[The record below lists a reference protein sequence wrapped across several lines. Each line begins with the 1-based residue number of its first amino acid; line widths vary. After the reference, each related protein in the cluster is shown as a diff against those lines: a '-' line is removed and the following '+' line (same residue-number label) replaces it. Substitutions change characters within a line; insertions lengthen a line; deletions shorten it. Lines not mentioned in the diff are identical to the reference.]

1 MNRKLKLKAIRYNCL
16 LFLFLTF
23 ILSPVMQVKS
33 QTTDTIVPVDRNP
46 RKILRKIDIQKM
58 EFNFWQDQ
66 FEGHW
71 AGVDFG
77 FNGFANADYSGYN
90 LKFME
95 NDLFSSNSTY
105 INLIQQSIGLQSNR
119 NTIGLVTGIGLHL
132 QSYRLDRN
140 TTIRRAEGGRVEPEI
155 LYFDQNQKSKL
166 SIVSLMVPLLA
177 EFQVPVNHYENRIYF
192 SGGVFGTMRLGSHTK
207 IKYRADGKK
216 EKLKVPGQ
224 YAIHDFK
231 YGLMVRAGYRWINF
245 FVTYDLIPLFKEDLG
260 PELTPFTFG
269 VTLLQ
274 F

>member
-1 MNRKLKLKAIRYNCL
+1 MNRKLNLKTIRNFWLSFIFIFIIL
-16 LFLFLTF
+16 LA
-23 ILSPVMQVKS
+23 SVQANS
-33 QTTDTIVPVDRNP
+33 QTTDTIVPVDQDP
-46 RKILRKIDIQKM
+46 KKILRKIDIQKM
-58 EFNFWQDQ
+58 GFNFWQDQ

-77 FNGFANADYSGYN
+77 FNGFTNADYSGYN
-90 LKFME
+90 LEFME
-95 NDLFSSNSTY
+95 NDLLRSNSAY
-105 INLIQQSIGLQSNR
+105 INLIQQNIGLQRNR
-119 NTIGLVTGIGLHL
+119 NTVGLVTGIGLHL

-140 TTIRRAEGGRVEPEI
+140 TTIRREEEGRVEPEI

-177 EFQVPVNHYENRIYF
+177 EFQVPINHYENRIYF
-192 SGGVFGTMRLGSHTK
+192 SGGVFGSVRLESHTK

-245 FVTYDLIPLFKEDLG
+245 FATYDLIPLFKKDLG

-269 VTLLQ
+269 VTLIQ